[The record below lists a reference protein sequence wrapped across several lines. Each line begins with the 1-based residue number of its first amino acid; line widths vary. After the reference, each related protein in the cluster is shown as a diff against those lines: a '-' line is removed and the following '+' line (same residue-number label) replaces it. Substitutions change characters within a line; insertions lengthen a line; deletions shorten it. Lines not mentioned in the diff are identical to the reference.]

1 MKLGE
6 VEGFAHNLTARKPDQ
21 QVASPVHAKR
31 DMHYLRCPIEMG
43 SDQAGSHWQEGL
55 VGASEVTSQRH
66 HLGTL
71 PTSCGARDPTSQM
84 PFAPHLLSAL
94 GWAAGEE
101 TLLFAHRGVSGK
113 LLGETKT
120 YLCQNLL

>member
-1 MKLGE
+1 MKFGE
-6 VEGFAHNLTARKPDQ
+6 VEGFAHNLRARKPDQ

-31 DMHYLRCPIEMG
+31 DMHYLRRPIEMG
-43 SDQAGSHWQEGL
+43 SDQEGSHWQEGL

-66 HLGTL
+66 HLGTV
-71 PTSCGARDPTSQM
+71 PASQM

-101 TLLFAHRGVSGK
+101 TLLFARRGVLGK